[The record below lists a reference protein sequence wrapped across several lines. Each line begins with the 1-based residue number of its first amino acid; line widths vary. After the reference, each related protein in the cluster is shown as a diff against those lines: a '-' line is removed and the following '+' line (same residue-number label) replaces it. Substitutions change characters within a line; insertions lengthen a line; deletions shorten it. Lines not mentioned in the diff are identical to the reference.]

1 MKKEKRHYEAP
12 KVQKVR
18 LVLKNAVLGTC
29 HSSPTLTPQQ
39 GDGFGGGVITCS
51 QVPIGCWDGPGY

>member
-1 MKKEKRHYEAP
+1 MKKVERHYEAP

-29 HSSPTLTPQQ
+29 HSSPTLTPRIE
-39 GDGFGGGVITCS
+39 DPGGGLLTCS
-51 QVPIGCWDGPGY
+51 QVPTGCWEGPGF